1 MKRTVFIAA
10 AALVLAAGCKDKKQT
25 EMDNP
30 FFSAWGTP
38 YEIPD
43 FQRIKTDH
51 YMPAFREGMARQK
64 AEIDAIVNNPEAP
77 TFENTVLA
85 YEYSGR
91 LLQDVSLVFFNL
103 TSCSNSDEMEAIE
116 EEVTPLLSAHG
127 DDIALN
133 AKLFARIKAVYDQRE
148 SLDLNPEQR
157 RLLEETYKGFVRS
170 GANVP
175 EEKQERFRQLN
186 EQIASLTMR
195 FAQNVLKATNA
206 YTKKLDDGTEV
217 GLQLPSWE
225 PFMQTCPDRKLREEL
240 WRAYTERCKDGEY
253 DNTKIIDT
261 LVNLRL
267 ERANILGF
275 ETHADYVLDNTLA
288 KTPDNVY
295 RCLMDIW
302 TPALKVAK
310 QERDQYQA
318 MLEKDEPGAKLQ
330 PWDWRYYA
338 EKLRVEKYS
347 LDDAVVR
354 PYFALDSV
362 LQGAFGV
369 ANKLYGITF
378 TERTDLPTYDKE
390 ARGFEVKDGD
400 EVIGILYMDF
410 HPRASKRSGAW
421 MTEFRG
427 QQRRYNFELR
437 NSKFEIQNSELEEVI
452 PIIQVVCNFTKPTAD
467 KPSLLNFDESETLF
481 HEFGHALHGLLSK
494 CTYPSLAGT
503 NVPRD
508 FVELP
513 SQVMENWCRHPQV
526 MKSYARHY
534 QTGEAIPDELIR
546 KIDAAATYG
555 QGFITTELL
564 AASLLD
570 MDYYT
575 LREKRAIDPLQF
587 EEQAMQ
593 RIGLI
598 PEIIS
603 RYRSPYFQ
611 HVFTTRRRLLQLH
624 LDGHPRRRRLRG
636 IRRERRPVQ
645 PRAGPQVPPPA
656 RERQHHRAH
665 GPLPRLPRQRPQPQG
680 TAQTQ
685 RDALS
690 RNIKYSQRGR
700 PPARVAALAF
710 LSPIPG
716 HTILTHS
723 ILFAPTLTHPFIP
736 LAHSCPCRKR
746 PKRRHGYSPQNM
758 RRIGNFFSAWQH
770 LFCQMNNYVYLCN
783 LKWTRCCTSSGAV
796 TGLEK
801 PLPHIPFC
809 PIFLTVVSSSM
820 PMR

>member
-30 FFSAWGTP
+30 FLSAWGTP

-85 YEYSGR
+85 YEYSGQ

-611 HVFTTRRRLLQLH
+611 HVFTTGYDAGYYSYTWTAILDADAFEAFVESGDLFNPELARKFRHLLESGNTIEPMVLY
-624 LDGHPRRRRLRG
+624 RG
-636 IRRERRPVQ
+636 FRGKDPS
-645 PRAGPQVPPPA
+645 PK
-656 RERQHHRAH
+656 
-665 GPLPRLPRQRPQPQG
+665 
-680 TAQTQ
+680 
-685 RDALS
+685 ALL
-690 RNIKYSQRGR
+690 K
-700 PPARVAALAF
+700 
-710 LSPIPG
+710 
-716 HTILTHS
+716 
-723 ILFAPTLTHPFIP
+723 
-736 LAHSCPCRKR
+736 RK
-746 PKRRHGYSPQNM
+746 GM
-758 RRIGNFFSAWQH
+758 
-770 LFCQMNNYVYLCN
+770 L
-783 LKWTRCCTSSGAV
+783 
-796 TGLEK
+796 
-801 PLPHIPFC
+801 
-809 PIFLTVVSSSM
+809 
-820 PMR
+820 

>member
-427 QQRRYNFELR
+427 QQRNLQGE
-437 NSKFEIQNSELEEVI
+437 NVI

-481 HEFGHALHGLLSK
+481 HEFDHALHGLLSK

-570 MDYYT
+570 MNYYT

-611 HVFTTRRRLLQLH
+611 HVFTTGYDAGYYSYTWTAILDADAFEAFVESGDLFNPELARKFRHLLESGNTVEPMVLYRQF
-624 LDGHPRRRRLRG
+624 RG
-636 IRRERRPVQ
+636 KEPS
-645 PRAGPQVPPPA
+645 PK
-656 RERQHHRAH
+656 
-665 GPLPRLPRQRPQPQG
+665 
-680 TAQTQ
+680 
-685 RDALS
+685 ALL
-690 RNIKYSQRGR
+690 K
-700 PPARVAALAF
+700 
-710 LSPIPG
+710 
-716 HTILTHS
+716 
-723 ILFAPTLTHPFIP
+723 
-736 LAHSCPCRKR
+736 RK
-746 PKRRHGYSPQNM
+746 GM
-758 RRIGNFFSAWQH
+758 
-770 LFCQMNNYVYLCN
+770 L
-783 LKWTRCCTSSGAV
+783 
-796 TGLEK
+796 
-801 PLPHIPFC
+801 
-809 PIFLTVVSSSM
+809 
-820 PMR
+820 

>member
-85 YEYSGR
+85 YEYSGQ

-513 SQVMENWCRHPQV
+513 SPVMENWCRHPQV
-526 MKSYARHY
+526 MKQYAHHY

-555 QGFITTELL
+555 QGFITSELL

-611 HVFTTRRRLLQLH
+611 HVFTTGYDAGYYSYTWTAILDADAFEAFVESGDLFNPELARKFRHLLESGNTIEPMVLY
-624 LDGHPRRRRLRG
+624 RG
-636 IRRERRPVQ
+636 FRGKDPS
-645 PRAGPQVPPPA
+645 PK
-656 RERQHHRAH
+656 
-665 GPLPRLPRQRPQPQG
+665 
-680 TAQTQ
+680 
-685 RDALS
+685 ALL
-690 RNIKYSQRGR
+690 K
-700 PPARVAALAF
+700 
-710 LSPIPG
+710 
-716 HTILTHS
+716 
-723 ILFAPTLTHPFIP
+723 
-736 LAHSCPCRKR
+736 RK
-746 PKRRHGYSPQNM
+746 GM
-758 RRIGNFFSAWQH
+758 
-770 LFCQMNNYVYLCN
+770 L
-783 LKWTRCCTSSGAV
+783 
-796 TGLEK
+796 
-801 PLPHIPFC
+801 
-809 PIFLTVVSSSM
+809 
-820 PMR
+820 

>member
-1 MKRTVFIAA
+1 MKKTVFLAA
-10 AALVLAAGCKDKKQT
+10 AAMMLATGCKDKKQSD
-25 EMDNP
+25 MDNP

-43 FQRIKTDH
+43 FGRIKTDH
-51 YMPAFREGMARQK
+51 YLPAFEEGMKRQK

-91 LLQDVSLVFFNL
+91 LLQEVSAVFFNL
-103 TSCSNSDEMEAIE
+103 SSSNTSDEMDYVE
-116 EEVTPLLSAHG
+116 ETVTPLLSAHG

-133 AKLFARIKAVYDQRE
+133 AKLFERIKAVYDQRE
-148 SLDLNPEQR
+148 SLGLNGEQT
-157 RLLEETYKGFVRS
+157 RLLEEQYKGFVRN

-175 EEKQERFRQLN
+175 ADKQARFRELN

-206 YTKKLDDGTEV
+206 YSKKLADGSEV
-217 GLQLPSWE
+217 TLQMPSWE

-240 WRAYTERCKDGEY
+240 WRAYTDRCKDGEY

-275 ETHADYVLDNTLA
+275 ESHADYVLDNTLA
-288 KTPDNVY
+288 KTPNNVY

-302 TPALKVAK
+302 IPALKVAK
-310 QERDQYQA
+310 QERDQYQR

-338 EKLRVEKYS
+338 EKLRAEKYS

-369 ANKLYGITF
+369 AGKLYGLTF
-378 TERTDLPTYDKE
+378 AERTDLPLYDPE
-390 ARGFEVKDGD
+390 ARSFEVKDGGQT
-400 EVIGILYMDF
+400 IGILYMDF

-427 QQRRYNFELR
+427 QQRRYNFELK
-437 NSKFEIQNSELEEVI
+437 NSKFEIQNSELENVI
-452 PIIQVVCNFTKPTAD
+452 PIISVVCNFTKPTAD

-526 MKSYARHY
+526 MKQYAHHY
-534 QTGEAIPDELIR
+534 QTGEAIPDELIK
-546 KIDAAATYG
+546 KIEAAATYG
-555 QGFITTELL
+555 QGFATTELL

-575 LREKRAIDPLQF
+575 LKEKRTIDPLQF
-587 EEQAMQ
+587 EQQVMD

-611 HVFTTRRRLLQLH
+611 HVFTTGYDAGYYSYTWTAILDADAFEAFAESGDLFNPELARKFRHLLESGNTVEPMELYRQFRGKDPSAKALLRRKGML
-624 LDGHPRRRRLRG
+624 
-636 IRRERRPVQ
+636 
-645 PRAGPQVPPPA
+645 
-656 RERQHHRAH
+656 
-665 GPLPRLPRQRPQPQG
+665 
-680 TAQTQ
+680 
-685 RDALS
+685 
-690 RNIKYSQRGR
+690 
-700 PPARVAALAF
+700 
-710 LSPIPG
+710 
-716 HTILTHS
+716 
-723 ILFAPTLTHPFIP
+723 
-736 LAHSCPCRKR
+736 
-746 PKRRHGYSPQNM
+746 
-758 RRIGNFFSAWQH
+758 
-770 LFCQMNNYVYLCN
+770 
-783 LKWTRCCTSSGAV
+783 
-796 TGLEK
+796 
-801 PLPHIPFC
+801 
-809 PIFLTVVSSSM
+809 
-820 PMR
+820 